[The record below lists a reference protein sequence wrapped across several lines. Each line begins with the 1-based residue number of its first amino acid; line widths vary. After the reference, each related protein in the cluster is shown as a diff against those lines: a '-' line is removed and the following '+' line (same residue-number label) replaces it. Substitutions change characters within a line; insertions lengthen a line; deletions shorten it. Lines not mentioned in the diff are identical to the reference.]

1 MCVQCI
7 SSLVRTCVLE
17 ARNQVL
23 KKVAIQSLE
32 EAYYRAPWEISE
44 SNEVRHRDEGRQ
56 VRGGSGRAETSAQG
70 SRERTWGKRGR
81 HA

>member
-1 MCVQCI
+1 MCVRGEK
-7 SSLVRTCVLE
+7 SS
-17 ARNQVL
+17 

-32 EAYYRAPWEISE
+32 EAYYRAPWETSE